1 MPGRLNRKQST
12 ILNEAA
18 TRGYMYTRE
27 LHGLGLP
34 GLLFRAGEKVVA
46 TDIIDAR
53 ASSTPF
59 LAGGMRGLY
68 AMETSVPRSIGLSFV
83 AIPLD
88 RPVPNI
94 VLVGRRIGALA
105 LGGFAMHESQRL
117 SLEGDF
123 DRYFSLYCPVDY
135 ERDALQIFTPNLMQ
149 LLIDTTSDCDV
160 ELVDDWMF
168 VYSRWGRTLDAA
180 TLDRLEAVTRLVQS
194 TVERQTGRYRDER
207 SARAGATISPDEHA
221 ARVGRVAAS
230 GARLQTRTTAL
241 QRLITIGSS
250 VLLIGALGYV
260 FLNQILPRL

>member
-1 MPGRLNRKQST
+1 MF
-12 ILNEAA
+12 
-18 TRGYMYTRE
+18 TRE
-27 LHGLGLP
+27 LSGPGLP

-46 TDIIDAR
+46 TDIVDAR

-59 LAGGMRGLY
+59 IAGGMRGLY
-68 AMETSVPRSIGLSFV
+68 AMDTSVPRSIGLSFV
-83 AIPLD
+83 AIPLE
-88 RPVPNI
+88 RTVPNI

-105 LGGFAMHESQRL
+105 LGGFAMHASQRL

-168 VYSRWGRTLDAA
+168 VYSRWGRTLDSEA
-180 TLDRLEAVTRLVQS
+180 LDRLEAVTGLVQS
-194 TVERQTGRYRDER
+194 TVERQTSRYRDER
-207 SARAGATISPDEHA
+207 SEPAGSTVSPEEHA

-230 GARLQTRTTAL
+230 GARLTTRTSLL
-241 QRLITIGSS
+241 QRLVTIGST
-250 VLLIGALGYV
+250 VLLVGALGYV
-260 FLNQILPRL
+260 FVNQILPRL